1 MREAPRILLIDDEE
15 DLLESCVR
23 ILEDEGYEIVT
34 TTRAGEALDLARR
47 VRPWVVVTDFRMPGK
62 DGMMI
67 LGEMR
72 EEFPGAPVI
81 MISAYATIN
90 GVVEAVKQ
98 GAFDYVTKPF
108 SADQLI
114 ITVRRAVEK
123 YRMWAE
129 NRALRKELER
139 DFFNHHFVGK
149 HPSFLK
155 VVEMIRKVAGTES
168 NVLIRGETGSGKEM
182 AARAIHLHSHRA
194 EGPFIV
200 TDCSTVTKDLLEAA
214 PAGGDDGKE
223 HARKSVFEAADGGTL
238 YLERVED
245 LDASM
250 QARLL
255 RILQDRKVVRR
266 GEWEW
271 VPVDVRVLAG
281 TTISLSEAMVQKR
294 FRENLYYCLNVVSID
309 MPPLRE
315 RKEDVGILCDNF
327 FNHLAKKG
335 GEPPPKLS
343 AESLARLMEYDW
355 PGNVRQLRNV
365 VERAASLA
373 EDGLITVELLPEE
386 VRTPRDSLNGVSF
399 KEARRRWLER
409 FERVY
414 LENLLLSENGNISKA
429 SEKAGVARMSLYR
442 MLKRTGLNQMI
453 GQERAARGKARED
466 GEEKSGGKR
475 T

>member
-1 MREAPRILLIDDEE
+1 MLIDDEK
-15 DLLESCVR
+15 DLLESCAR
-23 ILEDEGYEIVT
+23 ILEDEGYELVT
-34 TTRAGEALDLARR
+34 TTRAEKALDLARKT
-47 VRPWVVVTDFRMPGK
+47 RPWVVVTDFRMPGK

-67 LGEMR
+67 LEEMR
-72 EEFPGAPVI
+72 AEFPGTPVI
-81 MISAYATIN
+81 MISAYATID

-98 GAFDYVTKPF
+98 GAFDYITKPF

-114 ITVRRAVEK
+114 ITARRAVEK
-123 YRMWAE
+123 HRLWAE
-129 NRALRKELER
+129 NRALKKELER

-182 AARAIHLHSHRA
+182 AARAIHLHSPRA
-194 EGPFIV
+194 GGPFIV
-200 TDCSTVTKDLLEAA
+200 TDCSTITKEMLEAA

-223 HARKSVFEAADGGTL
+223 HVKKSVFEAADGGTL

-245 LDASM
+245 LDPAM

-255 RILQDRKVVRR
+255 RILQDRKVVRG

-271 VPVDVRVLAG
+271 VPVDARVLAG
-281 TTISLSEAMVQKR
+281 TTINLHEAMTQKR
-294 FRENLYYCLNVVSID
+294 FRENLYYCLNVVSIE

-327 FNHLAKKG
+327 FGRMAKRG

-373 EDGLITVELLPEE
+373 EDGIITVDLLPEE
-386 VRTPRDSLNGVSF
+386 VRTPKDSLNGVSF

-442 MLKRTGLNQMI
+442 MLKRTGLSQTL
-453 GQERAARGKARED
+453 GQERAGRGKPRED
-466 GEEKSGGKR
+466 EEGKSGRKK